1 MKKSVISIISVL
13 IGLTTGAGAVKKF
26 SNKDIEKEK
35 NMSEKHFGL
44 FLLMNQWV
52 KIKQEGKS
60 LAHYLEKQGYKK
72 VAVYGMSYAGETLVD
87 ELKDSCIQVT
97 YAIDKNAGTV
107 YENVNIVSPEEG
119 LENVDAIIVTAITF
133 YEEVKE
139 NLTKKISVPI
149 LSLEDLLYE
158 I

>member
-1 MKKSVISIISVL
+1 
-13 IGLTTGAGAVKKF
+13 
-26 SNKDIEKEK
+26 
-35 NMSEKHFGL
+35 
-44 FLLMNQWV
+44 
-52 KIKQEGKS
+52 
-60 LAHYLEKQGYKK
+60 
-72 VAVYGMSYAGETLVD
+72 MSYAGETLVD